1 MADVAG
7 FIEDYVTFSDASTV
21 PVFRLKDL
29 TEIYKKQ
36 VVLHGASAK
45 ETETVHAT
53 RFKGEILK
61 PVPCL
66 CELKDVKY
74 VLLTLES
81 GQGVLS
87 LSLVKALSMN
97 DGMIL
102 AKAVAIVGRQMLDVN
117 ETFDGD
123 LSREVKR
130 VLMPNVLW

>member
-1 MADVAG
+1 M
-7 FIEDYVTFSDASTV
+7 
-21 PVFRLKDL
+21 
-29 TEIYKKQ
+29 
-36 VVLHGASAK
+36 
-45 ETETVHAT
+45 
-53 RFKGEILK
+53 
-61 PVPCL
+61 
-66 CELKDVKY
+66 
-74 VLLTLES
+74 
-81 GQGVLS
+81 LS